1 MGYMQTLL
9 LAEANSGSSEIVS
22 NTSSKRK
29 MKKLAITLA
38 CSMLLSG
45 CASVWTAT
53 DYTSYV
59 GDDTV
64 YVGNGGAMEVMGG
77 VEVWKQGLPHKPY
90 KIVGMIT
97 GEIMDGWGA
106 EDWMMT
112 ACAEE
117 AKKNGADAI
126 IKQSTH
132 RQVGTPYIQQSAPA
146 HNYNN
151 PWTAANA
158 QMQQSAAIIRS
169 AGKMHGTYLAI
180 KYVPAQ

>member
-1 MGYMQTLL
+1 
-9 LAEANSGSSEIVS
+9 
-22 NTSSKRK
+22 
-29 MKKLAITLA
+29 MKKIAIALA
-38 CSMLLSG
+38 CATLLSG

-53 DYTSYV
+53 DYTPYV
-59 GDDTV
+59 GDNTV
-64 YVGNGGAMEVMGG
+64 YVGKGGAMEVMDGI
-77 VEVWKQGLPHKPY
+77 EVWRQGLPHKPY

-97 GEIMDGWGA
+97 GEILDGWSA

-132 RQVGTPYIQQSAPA
+132 RQAGTPYIQQNSPA
-146 HNYNN
+146 SYNN
-151 PWTAANA
+151 PWAAANA

-169 AGKMHGTYLAI
+169 AGTMHGTYLAI
-180 KYVPAQ
+180 KYVSAK

>member
-1 MGYMQTLL
+1 
-9 LAEANSGSSEIVS
+9 
-22 NTSSKRK
+22 
-29 MKKLAITLA
+29 MKKLAITIA
-38 CSMLLSG
+38 CSTLLAG

-53 DYTSYV
+53 DYTPYV

-90 KIVGMIT
+90 KIVGMIS

-132 RQVGTPYIQQSAPA
+132 RQAGTPYVNVQQNSTTINQTNVANVYGNRGA
-146 HNYNN
+146 VAVVQGNAAAVRNN
-151 PWTAANA
+151 PWAATNA
-158 QMQQSAAIIRS
+158 QLQQNAAMLMA
-169 AGKMHGTYLAI
+169 AGKMHGTFLAI
-180 KYVPAQ
+180 KYVPAE